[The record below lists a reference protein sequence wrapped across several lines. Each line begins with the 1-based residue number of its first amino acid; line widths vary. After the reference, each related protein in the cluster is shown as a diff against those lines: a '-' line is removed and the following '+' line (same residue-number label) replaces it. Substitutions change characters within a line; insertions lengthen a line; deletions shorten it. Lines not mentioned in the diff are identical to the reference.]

1 MKYEEGMTV
10 IDIAAITGISQT
22 VVRAFI
28 SKNRI
33 SEEQERMDE
42 NHRRR
47 IEHRRQYN
55 SIVNNYECEVE

>member
-1 MKYEEGMTV
+1 MTV

-33 SEEQERMDE
+33 SEEQERMDK
-42 NHRRR
+42 NWQRR
-47 IEHRRQYN
+47 IDRERQYN
-55 SIVNNYECEVE
+55 SIENTFESEVAE